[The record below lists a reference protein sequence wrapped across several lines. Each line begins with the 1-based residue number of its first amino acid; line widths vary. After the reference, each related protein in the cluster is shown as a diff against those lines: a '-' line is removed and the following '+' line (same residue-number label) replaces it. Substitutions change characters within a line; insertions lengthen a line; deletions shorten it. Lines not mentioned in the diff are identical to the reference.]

1 MTTVPF
7 PTDSNFADSHGDG
20 RRERAA
26 RLVVDI
32 DGFEG
37 PLDLLLTLARDQ
49 KVDLANISM
58 VQLADQYLAF
68 IADARNRSL
77 DLAAE
82 YLVMAA
88 WLAYLKSRILLPEP
102 GDGEPNADDM
112 AKAFVERLR
121 ALESMR
127 EAGAQIMARTLLGR
141 DVFAR
146 GKPEGIL
153 AETKTDLDVTLYEL
167 LRAYASNLAR
177 NSDVPLTFEQS
188 RLFSVDQALERLS
201 SMMGM
206 VPDWQD
212 LRRFLPPDLREQLVC
227 RSAVAS
233 TFAAIL
239 ELARLGRVQIR
250 QSEAFEP
257 IYLRP
262 TPDKRKAHG

>member
-1 MTTVPF
+1 MTTVAF
-7 PTDSNFADSHGDG
+7 PSDSEIDR
-20 RRERAA
+20 RRERTA

-37 PLDLLLTLARDQ
+37 PLDLLLALARDQ

-58 VQLADQYLAF
+58 VQLADQYLEF
-68 IADARNRSL
+68 ISDARNRSL

-82 YLVMAA
+82 YLVMSA
-88 WLAYLKSRILLPEP
+88 WLAFLKSRILLPEP
-102 GDGEPNADDM
+102 GDGEPSADDM

-127 EAGAQIMARTLLGR
+127 EAGMQIMARTLLGR

-146 GKPEGIL
+146 GTPEGIL
-153 AETKTDLDVTLYEL
+153 AETTTDLDVSLYEL
-167 LRAYASNLAR
+167 LQAYAVNLAR
-177 NSDVPLTFEQS
+177 NSDVPLTFEHSQ
-188 RLFSVDQALERLS
+188 LFSVDQALERLS
-201 SMMGM
+201 RTMGM

-212 LRRFLPPDLREQLVC
+212 LRRFLPNDLQEQLVR

-250 QSEAFEP
+250 QSKAFEP

-262 TPDKRKAHG
+262 TPEKGKSHG

>member
-1 MTTVPF
+1 MTTVAF
-7 PTDSNFADSHGDG
+7 PTQTHVENRH
-20 RRERAA
+20 ERAA

-102 GDGEPNADDM
+102 GDGEPSADDM

-127 EAGAQIMARTLLGR
+127 EAGAQIMARSLLGR

-146 GKPEGIL
+146 GRPEGIT
-153 AETKTDLDVTLYEL
+153 AETTTDLDVSLYEL
-167 LRAYASNLAR
+167 LQAYAANLAR
-177 NSDVPLTFEQS
+177 NSDVPLTFEQGQ
-188 RLFSVDQALERLS
+188 LFSVDQALERLS
-201 SMMGM
+201 RMMGLA
-206 VPDWQD
+206 PEWQD
-212 LRRFLPPDLREQLVC
+212 LRRFLPPDLQEQLVR
-227 RSAVAS
+227 RSAMAS

-250 QSEAFEP
+250 QASAFAP
-257 IYLRP
+257 IFLRSSS
-262 TPDKRKAHG
+262 DKGGSNG

>member
-1 MTTVPF
+1 MIDPIF
-7 PTDSNFADSHGDG
+7 QSDSGD
-20 RRERAA
+20 RHPSEQPAK
-26 RLVVDI
+26 LVVDI

-37 PLDLLLTLARDQ
+37 PLDLLLMLALNQ

-68 IADARNRSL
+68 ISDARNRSL

-88 WLAYLKSRILLPEP
+88 WLAYLKSRILLPSPADEEP
-102 GDGEPNADDM
+102 SAEEM
-112 AKAFVERLR
+112 AKAFVERLQ

-127 EAGAQIMARTLLGR
+127 HAGAQIMARSLLGR

-146 GKPEGIL
+146 GAPEGVL
-153 AETKTDLDVTLYEL
+153 TETRTDLDVSLYDL
-167 LRAYASNLAR
+167 LQAYTSNAAR

-188 RLFSVDQALERLS
+188 RLFSVDQALERLAS
-201 SMMGM
+201 LLGS
-206 VPDWQD
+206 VPDWQEF
-212 LRRFLPPDLREQLVC
+212 RRLLPPDLKEQLVR

-233 TFAAIL
+233 TLAAIL
-239 ELARLGRVQIR
+239 EFARLGRLQIR
-250 QSEAFEP
+250 QSGAFAP

-262 TPDKRKAHG
+262 TPNEESNHG